1 MATSDLKSCPFCGS
15 DAIMWSWNGGVIV
28 ECSKYNQC
36 CHHAS
41 VEGKTEAEAIEK
53 WNHRVERTAKVVPM
67 VKEILGGT
75 ETITITSCELCKRD
89 VTMWD
94 RFCPNCGARL
104 EWGE

>member
-1 MATSDLKSCPFCGS
+1 MSELKPCPFCG
-15 DAIMWSWNGGVIV
+15 
-28 ECSKYNQC
+28 
-36 CHHAS
+36 
-41 VEGKTEAEAIEK
+41 GKARLNEYKDCEIWYEVWCDGCAVRTEQYENEDEAVK
-53 WNHRVERTAKVVPM
+53 VWNHRVERTAKVVPM

-94 RFCPNCGARL
+94 RFCPNCGAKL